1 MLIGLNFLRQKYT
14 KFTKFKKVLLLVIIY
29 ALLLTL
35 FPNDDFTG
43 LIDLEREIK
52 KKNIDEYG
60 NKYVEIITFPR
71 MLFERFYFA
80 LITAIGIGYGDVVPN
95 TLPLK
100 ILNSIFICLV
110 VYFTVT

>member
-1 MLIGLNFLRQKYT
+1 MLLGLHFLTHKYT
-14 KFTKFKKVLLLVIIY
+14 KLTRFKKVILLVILY
-29 ALLLTL
+29 ALILTL

-43 LIDLEREIK
+43 LIDLERELK
-52 KKNIDEYG
+52 KKNQDEYG
-60 NKYVEIITFPR
+60 NKYVEIITYPH

-110 VYFTVT
+110 VYLTVN